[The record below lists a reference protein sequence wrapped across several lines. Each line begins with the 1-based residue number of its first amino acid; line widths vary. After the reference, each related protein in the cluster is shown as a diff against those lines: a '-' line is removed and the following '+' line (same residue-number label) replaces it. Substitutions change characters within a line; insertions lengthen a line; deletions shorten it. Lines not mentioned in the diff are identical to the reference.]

1 MHRRELGAKGIRAQ
15 AGSLR
20 DAVHLPRSCAD
31 RHPYELSGGRRQR
44 AGLARALALRPKPVV
59 ADGPTSAPDV
69 PVQAKVLGLFTELQ
83 REPGFAALF
92 AGHDP
97 AVVEQAADRVVV
109 PHRGRIAEEGATSQV
124 LGSPQDD
131 CTRRLVA
138 AVPVPD
144 PVRQARRRYRHRPVE
159 EGVAGSR
166 PPLTDRCPVPRRHA
180 LDTRTS
186 GRRTLTLQVPD
197 RWRPSMRVPHAA
209 PHGGR
214 TGTRLIT
221 RRHVD
226 YCRTSSAV
234 CPSAH
239 V

>member
-109 PHRGRIAEEGATSQV
+109 PHRGRIAEEGARARCWAARRTTARA
-124 LGSPQDD
+124 GSSPR
-131 CTRRLVA
+131 CPYPTRYGRHGA
-138 AVPVPD
+138 GTGTGRSRREWPVHDRRSPID
-144 PVRQARRRYRHRPVE
+144 VRFLDGMPLTPVRADDVR
-159 EGVAGSR
+159 
-166 PPLTDRCPVPRRHA
+166 
-180 LDTRTS
+180 
-186 GRRTLTLQVPD
+186 
-197 RWRPSMRVPHAA
+197 
-209 PHGGR
+209 
-214 TGTRLIT
+214 
-221 RRHVD
+221 
-226 YCRTSSAV
+226 
-234 CPSAH
+234 
-239 V
+239 